1 MWELPP
7 FPIDRGRFYLRRNA
21 GTPLWFGRFSVA
33 DEEFVSFFDSF
44 VPLAI
49 VYRISVRVNRIFSN
63 VRGVMPD
70 DTNSEFHKILNYFP
84 AGFENFF
91 RSLCPI

>member
-1 MWELPP
+1 MRELPSGSAG
-7 FPIDRGRFYLRRNA
+7 FPLQTRNSF
-21 GTPLWFGRFSVA
+21 L
-33 DEEFVSFFDSF
+33 FFDSF